1 MPDLLDT
8 EQQRAAARELAR
20 QAGLVP
26 AIGRLCELVAFVG
39 AGRVATQ
46 GGKLKPADAVAAARR
61 LGTPHQV
68 PGGARSM
75 ADMPEVAHVFQWA
88 TAAGFLTRRGMR
100 IVAGLRARELEHD
113 PLAAWTRAAIVLLDH
128 GVLDGFRWGWR
139 KSYVELLD
147 ADAPFLL
154 AVIREA
160 GGVLPLSTIEDRAW
174 PRVAA
179 SYGYDLDDASE
190 REHVAR
196 LLRAMVAQFADLGAA
211 ARHDDDVVLTEL
223 GDVLATAATTIL
235 VMDDEDV
242 HYLECTRR

>member
-1 MPDLLDT
+1 MPELMDT

-26 AIGRLCELVAFVG
+26 AIGRLRELVAFVG

-46 GGKLKPADAVAAARR
+46 AGKLKPADAVAVARR
-61 LGTPHQV
+61 LSTSDKMLGC
-68 PGGARSM
+68 ARSM
-75 ADMPEVAHVFQWA
+75 ADLPEVAHVFQWA
-88 TAAGFLTRRGMR
+88 TAAGFLTRRGTR
-100 IVAGLRARELEHD
+100 IVAGPCARELEHD

-128 GVLDGFRWGWR
+128 GVLDGFRLGWR
-139 KSYVELLD
+139 KTYVERLD

-160 GGVLPLSTIEDRAW
+160 GGALPLSTIEDRAW

-179 SYGYDLDDASE
+179 IYGYDLDDAGE
-190 REHVAR
+190 REHVAW
-196 LLRAMVAQFADLGAA
+196 LLRAMVAQFTDLGAA

-223 GDVLATAATTIL
+223 GDVLATAATAAEARDRAGL
-235 VMDDEDV
+235 
-242 HYLECTRR
+242 